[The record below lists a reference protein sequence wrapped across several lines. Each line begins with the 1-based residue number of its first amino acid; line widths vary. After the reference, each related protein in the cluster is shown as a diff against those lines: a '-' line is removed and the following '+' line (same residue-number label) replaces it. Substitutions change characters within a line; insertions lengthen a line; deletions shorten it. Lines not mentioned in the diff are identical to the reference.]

1 MQTIKRDGIMLAYE
15 VKGPK
20 DAKETIM
27 FHNGVMASYTSWSI
41 YAKLFERLG
50 LRVIL
55 YDMRGQLLSDKPQGP
70 YTFKTHAMDACAIMD
85 AVGVKQAHMV
95 GTSYG
100 GEVAM
105 KMGIIVPDRVASLMV
120 IDSVAS
126 IDEQVKRFIELW
138 IMLAKTEDAER
149 FFEGVKATLYHP
161 EYIKQHQADMAK
173 RVEAMAQLP
182 VEYYRGQV
190 TLYETFLHD
199 VDMLDDL
206 QDITAPTLIVCGADD
221 ILKPVKFSEA
231 IHRSIDKSEFVII
244 PDCAHVAIFEKPQE
258 LLTLM
263 RGFVIKNTT
272 WSKG

>member
-1 MQTIKRDGIMLAYE
+1 MKTINRDGVHLAYE

-20 DAKETIM
+20 DALETVM
-27 FHNGVMASYTSWSI
+27 FHNGVMASYTSWSL
-41 YAKLFERLG
+41 YAQLFERMG
-50 LRVIL
+50 VRVIL
-55 YDMRGQLLSDKPQGP
+55 YDMRGQLLSDKPEGP
-70 YTFKTHAMDACAIMD
+70 YTFEEHALDACAIMD
-85 AVGVKQAHMV
+85 AVGVKRAHMI

-105 KMGIIVPDRVASLMV
+105 KMAITHKARVASLMV

-126 IDEQVKRFIELW
+126 VDEQLKRFIELW

-161 EYIKQHQADMAK
+161 DYIQAHQADMAK
-173 RVEAMAQLP
+173 RIEAMEQLP
-182 VEYYRGQV
+182 LEYYRGQV

-199 VDMLDDL
+199 VDMIDDL
-206 QDITAPTLIVCGADD
+206 EKITAPTLVVCGADD

-231 IHRSIDKSEFVII
+231 IHRSIEKSEFVII

-263 RGFVIKNTT
+263 RGFITKNT
-272 WSKG
+272 SRSRG